1 MSLDTPAGT
10 RGARMPGASSPIAK
24 FVSRLM
30 GRQHRRAG
38 YKFQGMDVLF
48 LTTTGRK
55 SGQPHENPVSWFA
68 DGDDAW
74 LIVAAGA
81 GSAKNPAWYLNMG
94 ARPDQV
100 WIELPDRKVQ
110 VTPEQLAGERREE
123 AWRRIT
129 TAQPRFAKYQTKTDR
144 TLPVIRLVPAGTAA
158 GVADGTTTGTADT
171 TTGTADATTDG
182 TTAGTTDTTT
192 AGTADTTTA
201 GTVGATAGAPT
212 GTTDGTAAGTAGA
225 TTDATTTGTTGGTT
239 DTTTTTTGTAGG
251 TADTTA
257 GTTGATTAGTA
268 DAGPAGTADGSQLPP
283 DAGTTDGAQ
292 PPLDTGTTDGSRL
305 PPDAP

>member
-1 MSLDTPAGT
+1 MTVTTLEGPGQYPRDPAAVKQHEEAEMSLDTPAGT

-24 FVSRLM
+24 WVSRMM

-74 LIVAAGA
+74 LIVAAAA
-81 GSAKNPAWYLNMG
+81 GSAKNPAWYVNMG

-100 WIELPDRKVQ
+100 WIELPDRKLR

-123 AWRRIT
+123 AWQRIT
-129 TAQPRFAKYQTKTDR
+129 TVQPRFTKYQTKTDR
-144 TLPVIRLVPAGTAA
+144 QLPVIRLVPAGTPEETAA
-158 GVADGTTTGTADT
+158 
-171 TTGTADATTDG
+171 GTADATADG
-182 TTAGTTDTTT
+182 TPD
-192 AGTADTTTA
+192 
-201 GTVGATAGAPT
+201 ATAA
-212 GTTDGTAAGTAGA
+212 GTAAGTA
-225 TTDATTTGTTGGTT
+225 DAT
-239 DTTTTTTGTAGG
+239 A
-251 TADTTA
+251 
-257 GTTGATTAGTA
+257 AGTA
-268 DAGPAGTADGSQLPP
+268 DATAAGTPDATADGTT
-283 DAGTTDGAQ
+283 AGPADGTQ
-292 PPLDTGTTDGSRL
+292 P